1 MRSYPVGVRLGISDG
16 GIAVTG
22 KTPNSHRLQ
31 SGLLAITLVVIWE
44 GACRL
49 FEVSAL
55 VLPVPS
61 AIGAR
66 LVTLF
71 GSGTIWPHLW
81 ATLVE
86 IIAGFVFGV
95 IAGLVIGAMI
105 SLIPVLERLVYPYL
119 VALQTL
125 PKVAIAPLFI
135 IWFGYGLTSKVVIT
149 ALVCFFPVL
158 VSVIAGFHSTDRDQ
172 LDMMKAFG
180 ATNWQ
185 TLIRLRIPAALVLIF
200 AGLEIAAV
208 LAVIG
213 AIVGEFVGAQVGLGY
228 LIVTLNFGLDVPG
241 VFAVLIVLSANRIG
255 DARVNARGG
264 TSLHFLDPAQ

>member
-1 MRSYPVGVRLGISDG
+1 MSTAEAKTHLLQSVLLAATV
-16 GIAVTG
+16 IAV
-22 KTPNSHRLQ
+22 
-31 SGLLAITLVVIWE
+31 WE

-49 FEVSAL
+49 FEISPL
-55 VLPVPS
+55 VLPTPS
-61 AIGAR
+61 SILMR
-66 LVTLF
+66 LYALISTGL
-71 GSGTIWPHLW
+71 IWPHLW
-81 ATLVE
+81 ATLFE
-86 IIAGFVFGV
+86 ILSGFVLGV
-95 IAGLVIGAMI
+95 LAGLVMGAMV
-105 SLIPVLERLVYPYL
+105 SLIPVLERLIYPYL

-158 VSVIAGFHSTDRDQ
+158 VSVIAGFHSTDKDQ

-180 ATNWQ
+180 ATKWQ
-185 TLIRLRIPAALVLIF
+185 TLMRLRIPSALVLIF

-228 LIVTLNFGLDVPG
+228 LVVTLNFSMDVPG
-241 VFAVLIVLSANRIG
+241 VFAVLIVLSAIG
-255 DARVNARGG
+255 LAMHGLMRYAARRYIFWIRRSNAPVM
-264 TSLHFLDPAQ
+264 T

>member
-1 MRSYPVGVRLGISDG
+1 MSTAETKTHLLQSVLLAATV
-16 GIAVTG
+16 IAV
-22 KTPNSHRLQ
+22 
-31 SGLLAITLVVIWE
+31 WE

-49 FEVSAL
+49 FEISPL
-55 VLPVPS
+55 VLPTPS
-61 AIGAR
+61 SILIR
-66 LVTLF
+66 LYALISTGL
-71 GSGTIWPHLW
+71 IWPHLW
-81 ATLVE
+81 ATLFE
-86 IIAGFVFGV
+86 ILSGFVLGV
-95 IAGLVIGAMI
+95 VAGLVMGAMV
-105 SLIPVLERLVYPYL
+105 SLIPVLERLIYPYL

-158 VSVIAGFHSTDRDQ
+158 VSVIAGFHSTDKDQ

-180 ATNWQ
+180 ATKWQ
-185 TLIRLRIPAALVLIF
+185 TLMRLRIPSALVLIF

-228 LIVTLNFGLDVPG
+228 LVVTLNFSMDVPG
-241 VFAVLIVLSANRIG
+241 VFAVLIVLSAIG
-255 DARVNARGG
+255 LAMHGLMRYAARRYIFWIRRSNAPVM
-264 TSLHFLDPAQ
+264 T

>member
-1 MRSYPVGVRLGISDG
+1 MSTTAGERS
-16 GIAVTG
+16 
-22 KTPNSHRLQ
+22 SHLLQ
-31 SGLLAITLVVIWE
+31 SIGLALAVLAVWE

-49 FEVSAL
+49 FEISAL
-55 VLPVPS
+55 VLPTPS
-61 AIGAR
+61 SILIR
-66 LVTLF
+66 LYALTS
-71 GSGTIWPHLW
+71 SGMIWPHLW

-86 IIAGFVFGV
+86 VLTGFVFGV
-95 IAGLVIGAMI
+95 LAGLVIGAMV
-105 SLIPVLERLVYPYL
+105 SLIPVIERLIYPYL

-135 IWFGYGLTSKVVIT
+135 IWFGYGLTSKIVIT

-158 VSVIAGFHSTDRDQ
+158 VSVIAGFHSTDKDQ

-180 ATNWQ
+180 ASKWQ
-185 TLIRLRIPAALVLIF
+185 TLMRLRVPSALVLIF

-228 LIVTLNFGLDVPG
+228 LVVTLNFGMDVPG
-241 VFAVLIVLSANRIG
+241 VFAVLIVLSAIG
-255 DARVNARGG
+255 LVMHGLMRYAARRYIFWIRRNDAPV
-264 TSLHFLDPAQ
+264 LP

>member
-1 MRSYPVGVRLGISDG
+1 MNLL
-16 GIAVTG
+16 T
-22 KTPNSHRLQ
+22 KTFNSHRLQ
-31 SGLLAITLVVIWE
+31 SIVLAVVVIATWE
-44 GACRL
+44 GACRV
-49 FEVSAL
+49 FAISSL
-55 VLPVPS
+55 VLPTPS
-61 AIGAR
+61 AVAVK
-66 LVTLF
+66 LVSLF
-71 GSGTIWPHLW
+71 VTGIIWSHLW
-81 ATLVE
+81 ATLIE
-86 IIAGFVFGV
+86 IVAGFVFGV

-135 IWFGYGLTSKVVIT
+135 IWFGYGLTSKIVIT

-158 VSVIAGFHSTDRDQ
+158 VAVIAGFHSTDVDQ

-180 ATNWQ
+180 ATKWQ
-185 TLIRLRIPAALVLIF
+185 TLIRLRVPSALVLIF

-228 LIVTLNFGLDVPG
+228 LVVTLNFGLDVPG
-241 VFAVLIVLSANRIG
+241 VFAVLIVLSAIGLAMHGIMRIA
-255 DARVNARGG
+255 ARRYVFWIRRNEAPVL
-264 TSLHFLDPAQ
+264 S

>member
-1 MRSYPVGVRLGISDG
+1 MSAVAG
-16 GIAVTG
+16 GSKSHLLQSIGLAAIVIAV
-22 KTPNSHRLQ
+22 
-31 SGLLAITLVVIWE
+31 WE

-49 FEVSAL
+49 FEISQL
-55 VLPVPS
+55 VLPTPS
-61 AIGAR
+61 SILIR
-66 LVTLF
+66 LYALIS
-71 GSGTIWPHLW
+71 SGTLWPHLW

-86 IIAGFVFGV
+86 VLTGFLLGV
-95 IAGLVIGAMI
+95 LAGLVIGAMV
-105 SLIPVLERLVYPYL
+105 SLIPVLERLIYPYL

-135 IWFGYGLTSKVVIT
+135 IWFGYGLTSKIVIT

-180 ATNWQ
+180 ATKWQ
-185 TLIRLRIPAALVLIF
+185 TLMRLRIPSALVLIF

-228 LIVTLNFGLDVPG
+228 LVVTLNFGMDVPG
-241 VFAVLIVLSANRIG
+241 VFAVLIVLSAIG
-255 DARVNARGG
+255 LAMHGIMRYAARRYIFWIRRDDAPVM
-264 TSLHFLDPAQ
+264 L

>member
-1 MRSYPVGVRLGISDG
+1 MSTTETKTHLLQSILLAATV
-16 GIAVTG
+16 IAV
-22 KTPNSHRLQ
+22 
-31 SGLLAITLVVIWE
+31 WE

-49 FEVSAL
+49 FEISPL
-55 VLPVPS
+55 VLPTPS
-61 AIGAR
+61 SILIR
-66 LVTLF
+66 LYGLVST
-71 GSGTIWPHLW
+71 GMIWPHLW
-81 ATLVE
+81 ATLFE
-86 IIAGFVFGV
+86 ILTGFVLGV
-95 IAGLVIGAMI
+95 LAGLVMGAMV
-105 SLIPVLERLVYPYL
+105 SLIPVLERLIYPYL

-158 VSVIAGFHSTDRDQ
+158 VSVIAGFHSTDKDQ

-180 ATNWQ
+180 ATKWQ
-185 TLIRLRIPAALVLIF
+185 TLMRLRIPSALVLIF

-228 LIVTLNFGLDVPG
+228 LVVTLNFSMDVPG
-241 VFAVLIVLSANRIG
+241 VFAVLIVLSAIG
-255 DARVNARGG
+255 LAMHGLMRYAARRYIFWIRRSNAPVM
-264 TSLHFLDPAQ
+264 T